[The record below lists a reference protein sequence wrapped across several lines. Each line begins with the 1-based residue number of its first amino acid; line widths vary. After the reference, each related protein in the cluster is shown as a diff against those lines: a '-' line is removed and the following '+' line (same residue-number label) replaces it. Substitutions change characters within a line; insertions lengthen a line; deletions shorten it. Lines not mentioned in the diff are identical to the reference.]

1 MHAFTKTSLGTLILA
16 VALSTQLT
24 ACVPV
29 IVGGAAVGGSMAA
42 DRRTSGTYIED
53 QAIELKA
60 SKAIA
65 DSLKE
70 KVHANVTSFNR
81 QLMITGEVSDEAN
94 KKKAE
99 SLVKPIENVLSI
111 HNYLVIGANSSISTR
126 TNDAYI
132 TSKVKANF
140 IKENKFSANYVK
152 VVTESGTVYLL
163 GLVTHKEADDAVE
176 IARSI
181 GGVKTVVKVF
191 EYID

>member
-1 MHAFTKTSLGTLILA
+1 MHTFTKTSLGTLILA

-29 IVGGAAVGGSMAA
+29 VVGGAAAGGAMAA

-60 SKAIA
+60 GKAIS
-65 DSLKE
+65 DNLKDN
-70 KVHANVTSFNR
+70 VHANVTSYNR
-81 QLMITGEVSDEAN
+81 QVLITGEVSDEAN

-99 SLVKPIENVLSI
+99 SLVKPIENVASI
-111 HNYLVIGANSSISTR
+111 KNYLEIAKKSSLSTR

-140 IKENKFSANYVK
+140 LKENKFAANYDK

>member
-1 MHAFTKTSLGTLILA
+1 MHTFTKTSLGTLILA

-29 IVGGAAVGGSMAA
+29 VVGGAAAGGAMAA

-60 SKAIA
+60 GKAIS
-65 DSLKE
+65 DNLKDN
-70 KVHANVTSFNR
+70 VHANVTSYNR
-81 QLMITGEVSDEAN
+81 QVLITGEVSDEAN

-99 SLVKPIENVLSI
+99 SLVKPIENVASI
-111 HNYLVIGANSSISTR
+111 KNYLEIAKKSSLSTR

-140 IKENKFSANYVK
+140 LKENKFAANYVK
-152 VVTESGTVYLL
+152 VVTESGPVYLL

>member
-81 QLMITGEVSDEAN
+81 QLLITGEVSDEAS

>member
-16 VALSTQLT
+16 TALSTQMA

-29 IVGGAAVGGSMAA
+29 VVGGAAVGGSMAA

-60 SKAIA
+60 SKAIG
-65 DSLKE
+65 DSLKD
-70 KVHANVTSFNR
+70 KVHANVTSYNR
-81 QLMITGEVSDEAN
+81 QVLITGEAWDEAS

-111 HNYLVIGANSSISTR
+111 QNHLAIGPNSSLSTR
-126 TNDAYI
+126 TNDTYI

-140 IKENKFSANYVK
+140 LKENKFAANLVK
-152 VVTESGTVYLL
+152 VVTENGTVYLL

-181 GGVKTVVKVF
+181 SDVKTVVKVF

>member
-1 MHAFTKTSLGTLILA
+1 MHAFTKTSLSTFILA
-16 VALSTQLT
+16 AALSTQLT

-60 SKAIA
+60 SKVIA

-70 KVHANVTSFNR
+70 KVHANITSFNR
-81 QLMITGEVSDEAN
+81 QVLITGEVWDEVS

-111 HNYLVIGANSSISTR
+111 QNYLVIGPSSSLSTR
-126 TNDAYI
+126 TNDVYI

-140 IKENKFSANYVK
+140 LTANKFSANYVK
-152 VVTESGTVYLL
+152 VTTENGTVYLM
-163 GLVTHKEADDAVE
+163 GLVTHKEGDDAAE
-176 IARSI
+176 ITRNL
-181 GGVKTVVKVF
+181 GGVKSVVKVF

>member
-1 MHAFTKTSLGTLILA
+1 MHTFTKTSLGTLILA
-16 VALSTQLT
+16 AALSTQLS

-29 IVGGAAVGGSMAA
+29 VIGGAAAGGAMAA

-60 SKAIA
+60 GKAIA
-65 DSLKE
+65 DSLKD
-70 KVHANVTSFNR
+70 KVHANVTSYNR
-81 QLMITGEVSDEAN
+81 QVLITGEVSDEAN

-99 SLVKPIENVLSI
+99 SLVKPIENVASI
-111 HNYLVIGANSSISTR
+111 KNYLEIAKNSSLSTR

-140 IKENKFSANYVK
+140 LKENKFAANYVK

>member
-29 IVGGAAVGGSMAA
+29 IVGGAAVGGSIAA

-65 DSLKE
+65 DNLKE

-81 QLMITGEVSDEAN
+81 QLLITGEVSDEAN

-111 HNYLVIGANSSISTR
+111 HNYLAIGANSSLSNR

-152 VVTESGTVYLL
+152 VVTESGSVYLL

>member
-1 MHAFTKTSLGTLILA
+1 MHTFTKTSLGTLILA

-29 IVGGAAVGGSMAA
+29 VVGGAAAGGAMAA

-60 SKAIA
+60 GKAIS
-65 DSLKE
+65 DNLKDN
-70 KVHANVTSFNR
+70 VNANVTSYNR
-81 QLMITGEVSDEAN
+81 QVLTTGEVSDEAN

-99 SLVKPIENVLSI
+99 SLVKPIENVASI
-111 HNYLVIGANSSISTR
+111 KNYLEIAKNSSLSTR

-140 IKENKFSANYVK
+140 LKENKFAANYVK

>member
-1 MHAFTKTSLGTLILA
+1 MNAFTKTSLGTLIL
-16 VALSTQLT
+16 VATLSTQLS

-29 IVGGAAVGGSMAA
+29 VVGGAAAGGAMAA
-42 DRRTSGTYIED
+42 DRRTSGTYIDD

-60 SKAIA
+60 GKAIA

-70 KVHANVTSFNR
+70 KVHANVTSYNR
-81 QLMITGEVSDEAN
+81 QVLITGEVSDEAN

-99 SLVKPIENVLSI
+99 SLVRPIENVTGI
-111 HNYLVIGANSSISTR
+111 KNYLEIAANTSIGSR
-126 TNDAYI
+126 TNDTYI

-140 IKENKFSANYVK
+140 LKENKFAANYVK
-152 VVTESGTVYLL
+152 VVTENGTVYLL

-181 GGVKTVVKVF
+181 GGVKAVVKVF
-191 EYID
+191 EYMD

>member
-81 QLMITGEVSDEAN
+81 QLLITGEVSDEAN

>member
-1 MHAFTKTSLGTLILA
+1 MHTLAKTSLSTLILTA
-16 VALSTQLT
+16 VLSTQLT
-24 ACVPV
+24 ACIPLV
-29 IVGGAAVGGSMAA
+29 VGGAAIGGSMAA

-70 KVHANVTSFNR
+70 KVHANITSFNR
-81 QLMITGEVSDEAN
+81 QVLITGEVSDDAN

-99 SLVKPIENVLSI
+99 SLVKPIENVVSI
-111 HNYLVIGANSSISTR
+111 KNYLEIAKNSSISTR
-126 TNDAYI
+126 TNDAFI

-140 IKENKFSANYVK
+140 LKENKFSANYVK

-176 IARSI
+176 ITRSVND
-181 GGVKTVVKVF
+181 VKAVVKVF